1 MRSYEWTGDRYRKS
15 VITAHRTCL
24 KNALATYALS
34 EDQRRIMQAVSDRI
48 GLHGEGFQP
57 DVIGTAPDRE
67 QPPAGPPPPIGP
79 GKLAN
84 VRRSGEFMQAQPWLV
99 PSVELLVEWELRSI
113 GRLPVRQLVV
123 AQGASL
129 EDLWKPLCAWAATPG
144 LRRDRQ
150 GRFRLARRAAEYLL
164 GTYPWDEEWTEG
176 EGDLP
181 TEVREALERESNV
194 ILDYARDTG
203 CRCHACVSRREEVA
217 AAKEKFAATYGHT

>member
-1 MRSYEWTGDRYRKS
+1 MRNYEWTGDRYRKS

-34 EDQRRIMQAVSDRI
+34 EDQRNILQAVSDRI
-48 GLHGEGFQP
+48 GLHGEPIQP
-57 DVIGTAPDRE
+57 DVIGTAPDRG
-67 QPPAGPPPPIGP
+67 PKPAGPPPKIGS
-79 GKLAN
+79 GTFAN
-84 VRRSGEFMQAQPWLV
+84 IRRSGEFMQAQPWLV

-113 GRLPVRQLVV
+113 GRVPVRQLPV

-129 EDLWKPLCAWAATPG
+129 EDLWKPLCAWAAPR
-144 LRRDRQ
+144 RRDRQ

-164 GTYPWDEEWTEG
+164 GTYPWAAEWTEG

-181 TEVREALERESNV
+181 TEVRDALERESNV

-203 CRCHACVSRREEVA
+203 CRCHACVDRREEVA
-217 AAKEKFAATYGHT
+217 AAKEKFAATYGQT